1 MSDIHPFEDP
11 ERLRLLLVDVHY
23 GGDRPWEH
31 DPDVAELMALATR
44 KYAGLASK
52 HSRDPAEAAAAAWD
66 VMRTRAARIAD
77 DPWAVI
83 THAVALQMF
92 YEERAQGLLC
102 GTDQVRTDDISDFHD
117 ANRISDH
124 ETNLADFHPS
134 FWSFDDLS
142 DVEDPVAV
150 DPDTD
155 EPDDEPTNAWFA
167 LETAVEF
174 FVDSGWP
181 RPAAQMALECIA
193 ARLIRTGNKR
203 STFESLRR
211 DPSIRCH
218 LDIDQDSWIAVLHA
232 VLGLDQP
239 NLEHTAAGRGILK
252 RLLTGERY
260 DELFHLTG
268 IADVIANAAPVAT
281 ERAHA

>member
-1 MSDIHPFEDP
+1 MNDIHPFDDP
-11 ERLRLLLVDVHY
+11 ERLRMLLVDVHY
-23 GGDRPWEH
+23 GGDSPWEH

-44 KYAGLASK
+44 RYAGLAAK
-52 HSRDPAEAAAAAWD
+52 HHCDPTEATAAAWD
-66 VMRTRAARIAD
+66 AMRTRAVRIAD

-83 THAVALQMF
+83 THAVALHLF

-102 GTDQVRTDDISDFHD
+102 GTDQVRTDDVTDFHD
-117 ANRISDH
+117 ADRISDH

-134 FWSFDDLS
+134 FWSLDDLS
-142 DVEDPVAV
+142 DVEDPLVV

-155 EPDDEPTNAWFA
+155 EPDEEPTNSWVA

-174 FVDSGWP
+174 FVDSGWS

-211 DPSIRCH
+211 DPSIRSQ

-232 VLGLDQP
+232 VLGQDQP

-268 IADVIANAAPVAT
+268 IADIIANAAPVRT
-281 ERAHA
+281 GRAHA

>member
-1 MSDIHPFEDP
+1 
-11 ERLRLLLVDVHY
+11 
-23 GGDRPWEH
+23 
-31 DPDVAELMALATR
+31 
-44 KYAGLASK
+44 
-52 HSRDPAEAAAAAWD
+52 
-66 VMRTRAARIAD
+66 
-77 DPWAVI
+77 VI
-83 THAVALQMF
+83 THAVALHTF

-102 GTDQVRTDDISDFHD
+102 GTDQVRTDDVTDFHD
-117 ANRISDH
+117 ADRISDH
-124 ETNLADFHPS
+124 ETSLADFHPS
-134 FWSFDDLS
+134 FWSLDDLS
-142 DVEDPVAV
+142 DVEDPLAV
-150 DPDTD
+150 DPDSE
-155 EPDDEPTNAWFA
+155 EPDAEPTNAWVA

-174 FVDSGWP
+174 FVDSGWS
-181 RPAAQMALECIA
+181 RAAAQMALECIA

-232 VLGLDQP
+232 VLGHDRP
-239 NLEHTAAGRGILK
+239 NLEHTATGRGILK

-268 IADVIANAAPVAT
+268 IADVIANAAPIAT

>member
-1 MSDIHPFEDP
+1 MSDIHPFDDP

-31 DPDVAELMALATR
+31 HPDVAELMALTIR
-44 KYAGLASK
+44 KYAGLAAK
-52 HSRDPAEAAAAAWD
+52 HHRDPAEAAAAAWD

-102 GTDQVRTDDISDFHD
+102 GTDQVRTDDVTDFHD

-124 ETNLADFHPS
+124 ETSLADFHPS

-142 DVEDPVAV
+142 EVDDPLAI
-150 DPDTD
+150 DPDSE
-155 EPDDEPTNAWFA
+155 EPDEEPTNAWVA
-167 LETAVEF
+167 LETAIEF
-174 FVDSGWP
+174 FVESGWP
-181 RPAAQMALECIA
+181 RAAARLALECIA
-193 ARLIRTGNKR
+193 ARLIRTGAKR

-211 DPSIRCH
+211 DPSIRCQ
-218 LDIDQDSWIAVLHA
+218 LDIDQESWIAVLHA
-232 VLGLDQP
+232 VLGHDRSD
-239 NLEHTAAGRGILK
+239 LEHTAAGRGILK
-252 RLLTGERY
+252 RLLTGERF
-260 DELFHLTG
+260 DELFQLSG
-268 IADVIANAAPVAT
+268 LAEVIATAAPSAAEKTGV
-281 ERAHA
+281 

>member
-1 MSDIHPFEDP
+1 
-11 ERLRLLLVDVHY
+11 
-23 GGDRPWEH
+23 
-31 DPDVAELMALATR
+31 
-44 KYAGLASK
+44 
-52 HSRDPAEAAAAAWD
+52 
-66 VMRTRAARIAD
+66 
-77 DPWAVI
+77 
-83 THAVALQMF
+83 MF

-102 GTDQVRTDDISDFHD
+102 GTDQVRTDDVTDFHD
-117 ANRISDH
+117 ADRISDH

-142 DVEDPVAV
+142 DVEDPLAV
-150 DPDTD
+150 DPDSE
-155 EPDDEPTNAWFA
+155 EPDDEPTNAWVA

-174 FVDSGWP
+174 FVDSGWS

-232 VLGLDQP
+232 VLGHDQP

-260 DELFHLTG
+260 DETVPPHWHRRRHRERSPRRNGAGHMPDSRGRVELQRSIESIQVGARHRRDPGDLRATDG
-268 IADVIANAAPVAT
+268 VPRTVRPPAADHDHHRTAS
-281 ERAHA
+281 